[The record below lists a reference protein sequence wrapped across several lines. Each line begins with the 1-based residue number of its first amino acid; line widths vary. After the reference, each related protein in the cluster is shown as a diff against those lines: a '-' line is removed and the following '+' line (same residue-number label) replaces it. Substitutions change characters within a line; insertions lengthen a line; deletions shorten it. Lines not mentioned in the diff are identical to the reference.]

1 MSWHTPSPNP
11 IPNYPQ
17 FLVIWKLWV
26 LAPICRR
33 RVGWF
38 PLGLQLVLPIP
49 NVFRMAW
56 SKLLSQVLEGL
67 VHILSSFLLASFGP
81 VVGHYGT
88 LGPVAS
94 CLHPLFIETGQQGTI
109 SVGQIAGHED
119 LVWSS

>member
-33 RVGWF
+33 RV
-38 PLGLQLVLPIP
+38 
-49 NVFRMAW
+49 
-56 SKLLSQVLEGL
+56 KLLSQVLEGL

-109 SVGQIAGHED
+109 SVGQTAGHED